1 MNIYNAIDQIP
12 KQKRIIVLGNFD
24 GVHQGHR
31 QLIARGRA
39 LAERYDLELMVLTFY
54 PQLQEIFQED
64 FRYLLSQRA
73 KMHILDELG
82 VDAVLALP
90 FNETIAKMSPEA
102 FAREMLLEQLE
113 AQYIVVGFNYTFGYK
128 GAGTAEALKALT
140 EPAGVETVVV
150 EPVYVEKDLVSS
162 TCIRTMLQQGELAKA
177 NELLGYPF
185 TVDGIVVHG
194 HHVGRTIGIPTANLE
209 VDHKVALPPRGV
221 YAVKVWLDERCYLGV
236 LNIGMRPT
244 VANGSDTSVEVHI
257 LDFDEDIYGDYVMV
271 SIYHWL
277 RGEVKFDSLE
287 ALKAQITLD
296 MEKTRALLKN

>member
-90 FNETIAKMSPEA
+90 FNEAIAKMSPEA
-102 FAREMLLEQLE
+102 FAKEMLLEQLE

-244 VANGSDTSVEVHI
+244 VANGSDTSV
-257 LDFDEDIYGDYVMV
+257 
-271 SIYHWL
+271 
-277 RGEVKFDSLE
+277 
-287 ALKAQITLD
+287 
-296 MEKTRALLKN
+296 

>member
-1 MNIYNAIDQIP
+1 M
-12 KQKRIIVLGNFD
+12 
-24 GVHQGHR
+24 
-31 QLIARGRA
+31 
-39 LAERYDLELMVLTFY
+39 
-54 PQLQEIFQED
+54 
-64 FRYLLSQRA
+64 
-73 KMHILDELG
+73 
-82 VDAVLALP
+82 
-90 FNETIAKMSPEA
+90 
-102 FAREMLLEQLE
+102 
-113 AQYIVVGFNYTFGYK
+113 
-128 GAGTAEALKALT
+128 
-140 EPAGVETVVV
+140 VV

-236 LNIGMRPT
+236 LNIDMRPT

>member
-1 MNIYNAIDQIP
+1 MNIYNAIYQIP

-39 LAERYDLELMVLTFY
+39 LAEQHGLELMVLTFY

-73 KMHILDELG
+73 KMHILAELG
-82 VDAVLALP
+82 VDSVLALP
-90 FNETIAKMSPEA
+90 FNEAIAKMSPED
-102 FAREMLLEQLE
+102 FAQQMLLEQLE

-128 GAGTAEALKALT
+128 GAGTAEALQALT
-140 EPAGVETVVV
+140 KPEGVETVVV
-150 EPVYVEKDLVSS
+150 EPVYVETDLVSS

-194 HHVGRTIGIPTANLE
+194 HHVGRTMGIPTANLD
-209 VDHKVALPPRGV
+209 VDHKVVLPPRGV
-221 YAVKVWLDERCYLGV
+221 YAVKVWLGERCYLGV

-244 VANGSDTSVEVHI
+244 VANGSNTSVEVHI
-257 LDFDEDIYGDYVMV
+257 LDFDEDIYGEYVMV
-271 SIYHWL
+271 SIYQRL

-287 ALKAQITLD
+287 ALKSQITLD